1 MSAMS
6 RRQLLLS
13 LPALAIV
20 PGLRR
25 APWSVAAAPLAGTP
39 PIRVR
44 TLSHFGL
51 AVADPKRSVEFY
63 QGLFGMPIQAR
74 SGTTTLLRVGAG
86 PQFISIAPAGNSAPA
101 ISHYCL
107 GVDGFDVERIMA
119 TLAAHGVAK
128 SDAAAPMKAAVTRR
142 GPDAGGAKDGTP
154 DLLFGDPDGIVCQL
168 QDASY
173 CGGAGA
179 LGNMCPA
186 PEPAAK
192 KGPIALRDLSHLTIF
207 VTDAQR
213 SNKFYQDLFRLSIRS
228 HQGPTA
234 PTLAVDPPCSS

>member
-1 MSAMS
+1 MSEMT

-13 LPALAIV
+13 LPALAIA
-20 PGLRR
+20 RR
-25 APWSVAAAPLAGTP
+25 SLASQPAAPA

-51 AVADPKRSVEFY
+51 AVSDPKRSIEFY

-74 SGTTTLLRVGAG
+74 VGPTTLLRVGAG
-86 PQFISIAPAGNSAPA
+86 PQFISIAPAGTAAPS
-101 ISHYCL
+101 INHFCL
-107 GVDGFDVERIMA
+107 GVEGFDVDRIMA
-119 TLAAHGVAK
+119 ALAAHGVAK
-128 SDAAAPMKAAVTRR
+128 GDAAGPMKAAVTRR

-168 QDASY
+168 QDASF

-186 PEPAAK
+186 PEPPPK
-192 KGPIALRDLSHLTIF
+192 KGLIALRDLSHLTIF
-207 VTDAQR
+207 AADASR
-213 SNKFYQDLFRLSIRS
+213 SNTFYRDLFGLS
-228 HQGPTA
+228 
-234 PTLAVDPPCSS
+234 